1 MGYGQV
7 LAKRL
12 DDNMYIVQLEWKLAQ
27 GQKARIYTKHLLWII
42 VVSYIKSRHTLGEK
56 ERERERERDNF
67 KKSNTLKI

>member
-42 VVSYIKSRHTLGEK
+42 VVSYNKIETHTG
-56 ERERERERDNF
+56 RERERERYF
-67 KKSNTLKI
+67 KF